1 MSNLDPEGMP
11 QDPGDQII
19 NSESERMDVVN
30 IDRHN
35 VIVDGLLCSIMKAL
49 SRSNKDGD
57 LAAAVVRDKSEH
69 EITEAWKKLFSFFND
84 VKDENRVIPIITIKR
99 QTVRLM
105 VDDIIRLFRK
115 KDLTSDFSMLVFPWY
130 YTIDPFMTD
139 QEETGQ
145 VWRNETVVETSKR
158 LDSLEAKLG
167 AEIEKK
173 HQDLI
178 ANLQRWSESVAKAF
192 QPNSYAAV
200 ASANQALSFFNSNCT
215 SNLQPPRTTFPWQ
228 SAPSSGLNSR
238 RSPSVSSTNDFRNR
252 LNSNGGGGTKRART
266 EPQLDD
272 NQKRLRKL

>member
-1 MSNLDPEGMP
+1 MSNLDPEGTP

-84 VKDENRVIPIITIKR
+84 VKDENRKIPIITIKR

-130 YTIDPFMTD
+130 Y
-139 QEETGQ
+139 
-145 VWRNETVVETSKR
+145 
-158 LDSLEAKLG
+158 
-167 AEIEKK
+167 
-173 HQDLI
+173 
-178 ANLQRWSESVAKAF
+178 
-192 QPNSYAAV
+192 Y
-200 ASANQALSFFNSNCT
+200 
-215 SNLQPPRTTFPWQ
+215 
-228 SAPSSGLNSR
+228 
-238 RSPSVSSTNDFRNR
+238 
-252 LNSNGGGGTKRART
+252 
-266 EPQLDD
+266 
-272 NQKRLRKL
+272 